1 MSPNL
6 IHTSSLN
13 RIYLVPILLVYPL
26 RAGPVCVC
34 VFKAPRTRHPGVG
47 DPARVHSVAA
57 QVYHLPDYQS
67 TTCART
73 SAYGTAPLPVPGTYL
88 SSPCFG

>member
-34 VFKAPRTRHPGVG
+34 VFLKLLGPVTPVLVTPRGYTV
-47 DPARVHSVAA
+47 
-57 QVYHLPDYQS
+57 
-67 TTCART
+67 
-73 SAYGTAPLPVPGTYL
+73 
-88 SSPCFG
+88 